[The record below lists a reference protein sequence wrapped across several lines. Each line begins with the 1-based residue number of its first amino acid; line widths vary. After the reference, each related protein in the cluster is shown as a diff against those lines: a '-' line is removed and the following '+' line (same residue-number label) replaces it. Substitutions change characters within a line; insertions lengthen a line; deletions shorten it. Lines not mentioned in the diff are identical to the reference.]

1 MKRVVIY
8 NLKECFE
15 SGLTFK
21 DLAQFENIV
30 QDDKN
35 FMGEINLGFGI
46 FTFSQAKIDK
56 NGRFT
61 LYYDYKTVF

>member
-15 SGLTFK
+15 SGLTFR
-21 DLAQFENIV
+21 DLAQFEKQV

-35 FMGEINLGFGI
+35 FIVEITLGFGI

>member
-15 SGLTFK
+15 SGMTFK
-21 DLAQFENIV
+21 DLAEFEKRV

-35 FMGEINLGFGI
+35 FMGEIPIGI
-46 FTFSQAKIDK
+46 GVFTFSQAKIDK

-61 LYYDYKTVF
+61 LYYDFKTVF

>member
-21 DLAQFENIV
+21 DLAEFEQRV
-30 QDDKN
+30 QDDAH
-35 FMGEINLGFGI
+35 FMGEIVIRCGV

-56 NGRFT
+56 SGKFT
-61 LYYDYKTVF
+61 LYYDFKNVF

>member
-15 SGLTFK
+15 FGISFK
-21 DLAQFENIV
+21 DLAEFESKV
-30 QDDKN
+30 QDVSD
-35 FMGEINLGFGI
+35 FRGEIPLGGGVAEFA
-46 FTFSQAKIDK
+46 QAKIDK

-61 LYYDYKTVF
+61 LYYNFKSLF